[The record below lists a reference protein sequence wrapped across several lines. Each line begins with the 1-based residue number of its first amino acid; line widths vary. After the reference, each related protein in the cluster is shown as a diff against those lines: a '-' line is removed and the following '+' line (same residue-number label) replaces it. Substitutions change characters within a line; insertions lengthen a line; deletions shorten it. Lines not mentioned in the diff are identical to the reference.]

1 MIDGSLVFRTLPN
14 PRSGVEN
21 ERTVAV
27 LHPVGHQRNPIS
39 RHESQAHRRLLLDGR
54 IADGFVIVMNHQVP
68 GVPDITLADI
78 RAAMGR
84 IRSDIIR
91 TPLVLCDAASDRA
104 GIPVYLKLENLQ
116 RTGAFKVRGALS
128 KVTSL
133 LPEERERGLIC
144 ASSGNHGLGVA
155 YASSRMGARCVVVL
169 PENANPHKAL
179 LLKKLGAEIV
189 RHGITSD
196 VRQMKVD
203 ELSERHGYAQVHP
216 FADPALIAGQGTLG
230 LEIVEDL
237 PDVEEVYVPIGGGG
251 LISGISVAIKEQR
264 PTVRVYGVEP
274 EHSNAMS
281 EALRHGKPVALER
294 VETIADGLAAKITE
308 ALNFSVVSRFVDEVI
323 LVSDREILDATW
335 FLLEYAKVL
344 VEPSAAASF
353 AGLLANPKRKG
364 KALAVLSG
372 GNVTL
377 QQIEKLRQAWRA

>member
-1 MIDGSLVFRTLPN
+1 MNQQATGASAI
-14 PRSGVEN
+14 
-21 ERTVAV
+21 TV
-27 LHPVGHQRNPIS
+27 
-39 RHESQAHRRLLLDGR
+39 
-54 IADGFVIVMNHQVP
+54 
-68 GVPDITLADI
+68 ADI

-91 TPLVLCDAASDRA
+91 TPLVLCDAASHRA

-133 LPEERERGLIC
+133 PPEERQRGLIC

-155 YASSRMGARCVVVL
+155 YASSCMGARCIVVL
-169 PENANPHKAL
+169 PENANPHKVAL
-179 LLKKLGAEIV
+179 LENLGAEII

-203 ELSERHGYAQVHP
+203 ELSERHRYAQVHP
-216 FADPALIAGQGTLG
+216 FSDPALIAGQGTLG

-237 PDVEEVYVPIGGGG
+237 PDVEEVYVPVGGGG
-251 LISGISVAIKEQR
+251 LISGISVATKEQR
-264 PTVRVYGVEP
+264 PMVRVYGVEP

-294 VETIADGLAAKITE
+294 VETVADGLAAKITE
-308 ALNFSVVSRFVDEVI
+308 KLNFSIVRNFVDEVI
-323 LVSDREILDATW
+323 LVSDREIIDATW

-353 AGLLANPKRKG
+353 AGLLANPRRKG
-364 KALAVLSG
+364 KAVAVMSG

-377 QQIEKLRQAWRA
+377 QQMEKLRQAWRA

>member
-1 MIDGSLVFRTLPN
+1 MNLQVTRI
-14 PRSGVEN
+14 SG
-21 ERTVAV
+21 
-27 LHPVGHQRNPIS
+27 
-39 RHESQAHRRLLLDGR
+39 
-54 IADGFVIVMNHQVP
+54 
-68 GVPDITLADI
+68 ITLADV

-84 IRSDIIR
+84 IGSDIIR
-91 TPLVLCDAASDRA
+91 TPLVVCDAASERA

-133 LPEERERGLIC
+133 SREERQRGLIC

-155 YASSRMGARCVVVL
+155 YASSRVGARCTVVL
-169 PENANPHKAL
+169 PENPNPHKAA
-179 LLKKLGAEIV
+179 LLKKLGADIIT
-189 RHGITSD
+189 HGITSD

-203 ELSERHGYAQVHP
+203 ELSARHGYTQIHP
-216 FADPALIAGQGTLG
+216 FSDPALIAGQGTLG
-230 LEIVEDL
+230 LEILEDVS
-237 PDVEEVYVPIGGGG
+237 DMDEVYVPIGGGG

-264 PTVRVYGVEP
+264 PAVRIYGVEP

-281 EALRHGKPVALER
+281 EALRHGKPVALEK

-308 ALNFSVVSRFVDEVI
+308 KLNLSIVRNFVDEVI

-364 KALAVLSG
+364 KAVAVLSG
-372 GNVTL
+372 GNVTVS
-377 QQIEKLRQAWRA
+377 QIEKLRQSRRD

>member
-1 MIDGSLVFRTLPN
+1 MN
-14 PRSGVEN
+14 
-21 ERTVAV
+21 
-27 LHPVGHQRNPIS
+27 Q
-39 RHESQAHRRLLLDGR
+39 QAAR
-54 IADGFVIVMNHQVP
+54 VSP
-68 GVPDITLADI
+68 ITLADI
-78 RAAMGR
+78 RAARGR
-84 IRSDIIR
+84 IGKDIIR

-133 LPEERERGLIC
+133 PPGDRQCGLIC

-155 YASSRMGARCVVVL
+155 YASSRVGARCIVVL
-169 PENANPHKAL
+169 PENANPHKVAL
-179 LLKKLGAEIV
+179 LKNLGAEIIS
-189 RHGITSD
+189 HGITSD
-196 VRQMKVD
+196 QRQVKVD
-203 ELSERHGYAQVHP
+203 ELSARHGYATVHP

-264 PTVRVYGVEP
+264 PTARVYGVEP

-308 ALNFSVVSRFVDEVI
+308 KLNFSIVRNFVDEVI
-323 LVSDREILDATW
+323 LVSDRQIIDATW

-353 AGLLANPKRKG
+353 AGLLTNPVRKG
-364 KALAVLSG
+364 KAVAVLSG

-377 QQIEKLRQAWRA
+377 QQIEKLRQARRD